1 MKLPKLLLT
10 LLLTASVS
18 ILSAQELV
26 VIGGVR
32 YTIHDVAKGETLYS
46 LSRQYG
52 VSIEDIKGANAA
64 LAEGLKAGQRIRI
77 PVKATEA
84 NVATSQTQQVETP
97 QEPKAEVTVTSTIT
111 HKVAR
116 RETLYSLSKR
126 YDVTIDELYAHNPHI
141 KGGLKAGQIMT
152 IPVKKVASQS
162 TPAPQQTTV
171 AEPAPT
177 PVKEKLTKESRVTV
191 APPQQHTV
199 TDSVATTSEQ
209 TAPAEQSAS
218 AEQIAPIAQT
228 PLRTLKQGERAEV
241 ALMLPLG
248 SEERPSQNY
257 LDFYRG
263 FLIGLDSVRMAGH
276 SVNLNLY
283 NTAHDYNR
291 VTEIIASGALNRADL
306 VVGPVYE
313 DELIPV
319 ADALKERGVAV
330 VSPLANLT
338 QSSGSHIFQMSPS
351 PASKLDKVRGMFDGS
366 QRVVIISTDNVDK
379 EFDAE
384 VRGMLKGNDY
394 VVEHKYVYEH
404 PSVIEKREKERQKM
418 REAGLTVDETPS
430 PSDMSPLLQGDTPSM
445 IVITADNEI
454 EVDRILAA
462 IASAN
467 ISLTARSQRVVP
479 FVVFGNNRWNRY
491 RNIDRAIFFSNN
503 VTMLSTYHA
512 RRSEPLIKGFD
523 KRFVAEYGLLPSL
536 YAYRGYDAAVIF
548 VKSLYGTM
556 ETGLEGVLSL
566 PLLTPYAFE
575 ANPTSG
581 VRINNQWVKVNYNSN
596 FTITIE

>member
-1 MKLPKLLLT
+1 MKIRSLLIALVVVGAVAMT
-10 LLLTASVS
+10 
-18 ILSAQELV
+18 SAQELV
-26 VIGGVR
+26 VIGGVK

-52 VSIEDIKGANAA
+52 VTIDDIKGANEV
-64 LAEGLKAGQRIRI
+64 LANGLKAGQRIKI
-77 PVKATEA
+77 PMKSAVDATQSQTVAEA
-84 NVATSQTQQVETP
+84 PQPQPQTPKEEVATTT
-97 QEPKAEVTVTSTIT
+97 TTT

-126 YDVTIDELYAHNPHI
+126 YDVTIEELYALNPHI
-141 KGGLKAGQIMT
+141 KSGLKAGEIVT
-152 IPVKKVASQS
+152 IPLKRVASQ
-162 TPAPQQTTV
+162 PAPV
-171 AEPAPT
+171 PAPAPT
-177 PVKEKLTKESRVTV
+177 PAPTTTPVKEELADEARVTT
-191 APPQQHTV
+191 APQQQQDV
-199 TDSVATTSEQ
+199 TDSSSTTTE
-209 TAPAEQSAS
+209 
-218 AEQIAPIAQT
+218 QT
-228 PLRTLKQGERAEV
+228 PLRILKRGERAEV

-263 FLIGLDSVRMAGH
+263 FLIGLDSVRMAGY

-291 VTEIIASGALNRADL
+291 VAEIISSGALNRADL

-319 ADALKERGVAV
+319 AEALKAKGTPV

-338 QSSGSHIFQMSPS
+338 QCSGNHIFQMSPA
-351 PASKLDKVRGMFDGS
+351 PTSKLDKVRGMFDGS
-366 QRVVIISTDNVDK
+366 KRVVIISTDNVDK

-384 VRGMLKGNDY
+384 VRGMLKGTEY

-404 PSVIEKREKERQKM
+404 PSVIEKREKEREKM
-418 REAGLTVDETPS
+418 REAGLVVDDTPS
-430 PSDMSPLLQGDTPSM
+430 PSDMSPLLQGDTPSV

-467 ISLTARSQRVVP
+467 IALTARSQRVVP

-491 RNIDRAIFFSNN
+491 RNIDRATLFNNN

-512 RRSEPLIKGFD
+512 RRSEPVIKGFD

-556 ETGLEGVLSL
+556 ETALEGVLSL
-566 PLLTPYAFE
+566 PLLTPYMFE
-575 ANPTSG
+575 MNPTSG
-581 VRINNQWVKVNYNSN
+581 VRVNNQWVKVNYNSN

>member
-1 MKLPKLLLT
+1 MKIRSLLIALVVVGAVAMT
-10 LLLTASVS
+10 
-18 ILSAQELV
+18 SAQELV
-26 VIGGVR
+26 VIGGVK

-52 VSIEDIKGANAA
+52 VTIDDIKGANEV
-64 LAEGLKAGQRIRI
+64 LANGLKAGQRIKI
-77 PVKATEA
+77 PMKSAVDATQSQTVAEA
-84 NVATSQTQQVETP
+84 PQPQPQTPKEEVATTT
-97 QEPKAEVTVTSTIT
+97 TTT

-126 YDVTIDELYAHNPHI
+126 YDVTIEELYALNPHI
-141 KGGLKAGQIMT
+141 KSGLKAGEIVT
-152 IPVKKVASQS
+152 IPLKRVASQ
-162 TPAPQQTTV
+162 PAPVPT
-171 AEPAPT
+171 PAPT
-177 PVKEKLTKESRVTV
+177 PAPTTTPVKEELADEARVTT
-191 APPQQHTV
+191 APQHQQEV
-199 TDSVATTSEQ
+199 TDSSSTTTE
-209 TAPAEQSAS
+209 
-218 AEQIAPIAQT
+218 QT
-228 PLRTLKQGERAEV
+228 PLRILKRGERAEV

-263 FLIGLDSVRMAGH
+263 FLIGLDSVRMAGY

-291 VTEIIASGALNRADL
+291 VAEIISSGALNRADL

-319 ADALKERGVAV
+319 AEALKAKGTPV

-338 QSSGSHIFQMSPS
+338 QCSGNHIFQMSPA
-351 PASKLDKVRGMFDGS
+351 PTSKLDKVRGMFDGS
-366 QRVVIISTDNVDK
+366 KRVVIISTDNVDK

-384 VRGMLKGNDY
+384 VRGMLKGTEY

-404 PSVIEKREKERQKM
+404 PSVIEKREKEREKM
-418 REAGLTVDETPS
+418 REAGLVVDDTPS
-430 PSDMSPLLQGDTPSM
+430 PSDMSPLLQGDTPSV

-467 ISLTARSQRVVP
+467 IALTARSQRVVP

-491 RNIDRAIFFSNN
+491 RNIDRATLFNNN

-512 RRSEPLIKGFD
+512 RRSEPVIKGFD

-556 ETGLEGVLSL
+556 ETALEGVLSL
-566 PLLTPYAFE
+566 PLLTPYMFE
-575 ANPTSG
+575 MNPTSG
-581 VRINNQWVKVNYNSN
+581 VRVNNQWVKVNYNSN